1 MLSDVAERDF
11 FLQAPQPLMQSFGL
25 LAVFLESKTA
35 KFDECTVWKA
45 SQDPEGATAQLGL
58 TRVEKIS

>member
-1 MLSDVAERDF
+1 
-11 FLQAPQPLMQSFGL
+11 MQSFGL